1 MAVINLNDEA
11 FKAEL
16 DSNKKILVKYYAA
29 WCGNCKLIAPKF
41 KRLSDDER
49 FAGID
54 FVEIDA
60 EHNPEARKLANVDS
74 LPFFASFEAGKLN
87 AGKATSV
94 IQMVEEMADSLQ
106 KA

>member
-41 KRLSDDER
+41 RRLSDDER
-49 FAGID
+49 FSDIS
-54 FVEIDA
+54 FIEIDA
-60 EHNPEARKLANVDS
+60 EHNPEARKLAAVDS

-87 AGKATSV
+87 AGKATSI
-94 IQMVEEMADSLQ
+94 IQMVEDMAAEL
-106 KA
+106 KNA